1 MANENLTQEQLREIE
16 AKRKEKFTITTR
28 SGDKLFLDKPTVQKY
43 LTNNV
48 EITDSEFN
56 NFFQLCKANKVNT
69 FLKEAYI
76 VKYGSDP
83 ATIVIDYKVLQ
94 MSAELNP
101 AFVGMKTGVIVMDKD
116 GNAKEREGGFV
127 LPNETLVAGW
137 CEVSRNDRQTPT
149 KCYAMLS
156 EFRQVKK
163 DGTPNKNWA
172 GKPTFMIIKVAKA
185 QALREAFPNMFGSNV
200 YTKDETETFIDNR
213 DFINT
218 TSEEVKQE
226 VNNNIVNAKKI
237 NNKFDDFEDNE
248 ENNDYDNNTGE
259 LTEEQQKEIFN
270 KHIKDSLYD

>member
-56 NFFQLCKANKVNT
+56 NFFQLCKANKVNP

-185 QALREAFPNMFGSNV
+185 QALREAFPNMFGTNLYTEDEVATFDEKSNERK
-200 YTKDETETFIDNR
+200 YQDTKQVQDVVENNVGTK
-213 DFINT
+213 
-218 TSEEVKQE
+218 EVKNPFKETKSVKEDVIDVE
-226 VNNNIVNAKKI
+226 VVETTDTKVE
-237 NNKFDDFEDNE
+237 DDPFEDLMGYV
-248 ENNDYDNNTGE
+248 D
-259 LTEEQQKEIFN
+259 
-270 KHIKDSLYD
+270 

>member
-16 AKRKEKFTITTR
+16 LKRKEKFTITTR

-56 NFFQLCKANKVNT
+56 NFFQLCKANKVNP

-185 QALREAFPNMFGSNV
+185 QALREAFPNMFGTNLYTEDEVATFDEKSNERK
-200 YTKDETETFIDNR
+200 YQDTKQVQDVVENNVGTK
-213 DFINT
+213 
-218 TSEEVKQE
+218 EVKNPFKETKSVKEDVIDVE
-226 VNNNIVNAKKI
+226 VVETTHAKVE
-237 NNKFDDFEDNE
+237 DDPFEDLMGYV
-248 ENNDYDNNTGE
+248 D
-259 LTEEQQKEIFN
+259 
-270 KHIKDSLYD
+270 

>member
-56 NFFQLCKANKVNT
+56 NFFQLCKANKVNP

-94 MSAELNP
+94 MSAEVNP

-185 QALREAFPNMFGSNV
+185 QALREAFPNMFGTNLYTEDEVATFDEKSNERK
-200 YTKDETETFIDNR
+200 YQDTKQVQDVVENNVGTR
-213 DFINT
+213 
-218 TSEEVKQE
+218 EVKNPFKE
-226 VNNNIVNAKKI
+226 TKSVKEDVIDVGVVETTHAKVE
-237 NNKFDDFEDNE
+237 DDPFEDLMGYV
-248 ENNDYDNNTGE
+248 D
-259 LTEEQQKEIFN
+259 
-270 KHIKDSLYD
+270 

>member
-56 NFFQLCKANKVNT
+56 NFFQLCKANKVNP

-185 QALREAFPNMFGSNV
+185 QALREAFPNMFGTNLYTEDEVATFDEKSNERK
-200 YTKDETETFIDNR
+200 YQDTKQVQDVVENNVGTK
-213 DFINT
+213 
-218 TSEEVKQE
+218 EVKNPFKETKSVKEDVIDVE
-226 VNNNIVNAKKI
+226 VVETTHAKVE
-237 NNKFDDFEDNE
+237 DDPFEDLMGYV
-248 ENNDYDNNTGE
+248 D
-259 LTEEQQKEIFN
+259 
-270 KHIKDSLYD
+270 

>member
-16 AKRKEKFTITTR
+16 LKRKEKFTITTR

-56 NFFQLCKANKVNT
+56 NFFQLCKANKVNP

-127 LPNETLVAGW
+127 LPNEILVAGW

-185 QALREAFPNMFGSNV
+185 QALREAFPNMFGTNLYTEDEVATFDEKSNERK
-200 YTKDETETFIDNR
+200 YQDTKQVQDVVENNVGTK
-213 DFINT
+213 
-218 TSEEVKQE
+218 EVKNPFKETKSVKEDVIDVE
-226 VNNNIVNAKKI
+226 VVETTHAKVE
-237 NNKFDDFEDNE
+237 DDPFEDLMGYV
-248 ENNDYDNNTGE
+248 D
-259 LTEEQQKEIFN
+259 
-270 KHIKDSLYD
+270 

>member
-56 NFFQLCKANKVNT
+56 NFFQLCKANKVNP

-149 KCYAMLS
+149 KCYAMLN

-185 QALREAFPNMFGSNV
+185 QALREAFPNMFGTNLYTEDEVATFDEKSNERK
-200 YTKDETETFIDNR
+200 YQDTKQVQDVVENNAGTK
-213 DFINT
+213 
-218 TSEEVKQE
+218 EVKNPFKETKSVKEDVIDVE
-226 VNNNIVNAKKI
+226 VVETTHAKVE
-237 NNKFDDFEDNE
+237 DDPFEDLMGYV
-248 ENNDYDNNTGE
+248 D
-259 LTEEQQKEIFN
+259 
-270 KHIKDSLYD
+270 

>member
-56 NFFQLCKANKVNT
+56 NFFQLCKANKVNP

-185 QALREAFPNMFGSNV
+185 QALREAFPNMFGTNLYTEDEVATFDEKSNERK
-200 YTKDETETFIDNR
+200 YQDTKQVQDVVENNAGTK
-213 DFINT
+213 
-218 TSEEVKQE
+218 EVKNPFKETKSVKEDVIDVE
-226 VNNNIVNAKKI
+226 VVETTHAKVE
-237 NNKFDDFEDNE
+237 DDPFEDLMGYV
-248 ENNDYDNNTGE
+248 D
-259 LTEEQQKEIFN
+259 
-270 KHIKDSLYD
+270 

>member
-1 MANENLTQEQLREIE
+1 MANENLTQEQLKAIE

-56 NFFQLCKANKVNT
+56 NFFQLCKANKVNP

-163 DGTPNKNWA
+163 DGTPNKNWV

-185 QALREAFPNMFGSNV
+185 QALREAFPNMFGTNLYTEDEVATFDEKSNERK
-200 YTKDETETFIDNR
+200 YQDTKQVQDVVENNVGTK
-213 DFINT
+213 
-218 TSEEVKQE
+218 EVKNPFKETKSVKEDVIDVE
-226 VNNNIVNAKKI
+226 VVETTHAKVE
-237 NNKFDDFEDNE
+237 DDPFEDLMGYV
-248 ENNDYDNNTGE
+248 D
-259 LTEEQQKEIFN
+259 
-270 KHIKDSLYD
+270 

>member
-56 NFFQLCKANKVNT
+56 NFFQLCKANKVNP

-137 CEVSRNDRQTPT
+137 CEISRNDRQTPT

-185 QALREAFPNMFGSNV
+185 QALREAFPNMFGTNLYTEDEVATFDEKSNERK
-200 YTKDETETFIDNR
+200 YQDTKQVQDVVENNVGTK
-213 DFINT
+213 
-218 TSEEVKQE
+218 EVKNPFKETKSVKEDVIDVE
-226 VNNNIVNAKKI
+226 VVETTHAKVE
-237 NNKFDDFEDNE
+237 DDPFEDLMGYV
-248 ENNDYDNNTGE
+248 D
-259 LTEEQQKEIFN
+259 
-270 KHIKDSLYD
+270 

>member
-1 MANENLTQEQLREIE
+1 MANENLTQEQLRDIE

-56 NFFQLCKANKVNT
+56 NFFQLCKANKVNP

-149 KCYAMLS
+149 KCYAMLN

-185 QALREAFPNMFGSNV
+185 QALREAFPNMFGTNLYTEDEVATFDEKSNERK
-200 YTKDETETFIDNR
+200 YQDTKQVQDVVEN
-213 DFINT
+213 NVG
-218 TSEEVKQE
+218 SKEVKNPFKE
-226 VNNNIVNAKKI
+226 SKVVKEDVIDVEIVEPTSKKVEE
-237 NNKFDDFEDNE
+237 DDFGDLMGYV
-248 ENNDYDNNTGE
+248 D
-259 LTEEQQKEIFN
+259 
-270 KHIKDSLYD
+270 

>member
-56 NFFQLCKANKVNT
+56 NFFQLCKANKVNP

-185 QALREAFPNMFGSNV
+185 QALREAFPNMFGTNLYTEDEVATFEEKSNERK
-200 YTKDETETFIDNR
+200 YQDTKQVQDVVENNVGTK
-213 DFINT
+213 
-218 TSEEVKQE
+218 EVKNPFKETKSVKEDVIDVE
-226 VNNNIVNAKKI
+226 VVETTHAKVE
-237 NNKFDDFEDNE
+237 DDPFEDLMGYV
-248 ENNDYDNNTGE
+248 D
-259 LTEEQQKEIFN
+259 
-270 KHIKDSLYD
+270 

>member
-1 MANENLTQEQLREIE
+1 MTNENLTQEQLREIE

-48 EITDSEFN
+48 EITNSEFN
-56 NFFQLCKANKVNT
+56 NFFQLCKANKVNP

-149 KCYAMLS
+149 KCYAMLN

-185 QALREAFPNMFGSNV
+185 QALREAFPNMFGTNLYTEDEVATFDEKSNERK
-200 YTKDETETFIDNR
+200 YQDTKQVQDVVEN
-213 DFINT
+213 NVG
-218 TSEEVKQE
+218 SKEVKNPFKE
-226 VNNNIVNAKKI
+226 SKVVKEDVIDVEIVEPTSKKVEE
-237 NNKFDDFEDNE
+237 DDFGDLMGYV
-248 ENNDYDNNTGE
+248 D
-259 LTEEQQKEIFN
+259 
-270 KHIKDSLYD
+270 

>member
-56 NFFQLCKANKVNT
+56 NFFQLCKANKVNP

-94 MSAELNP
+94 MSAEVNP

-185 QALREAFPNMFGSNV
+185 QALREAFPNMFGTNLYTEDEVATFDEKSNERK
-200 YTKDETETFIDNR
+200 YQDTKQVQDVVENNVGTK
-213 DFINT
+213 
-218 TSEEVKQE
+218 EVKNPFKETKSVKEDVIDVE
-226 VNNNIVNAKKI
+226 VVETTHAKVE
-237 NNKFDDFEDNE
+237 DDPFEDLMGYV
-248 ENNDYDNNTGE
+248 D
-259 LTEEQQKEIFN
+259 
-270 KHIKDSLYD
+270 

>member
-56 NFFQLCKANKVNT
+56 NFFQLCKANKVNP

-149 KCYAMLS
+149 KCYAMLN

-185 QALREAFPNMFGSNV
+185 QALREAFPNMFGTNLYTEDEVATFDEKSNERK
-200 YTKDETETFIDNR
+200 YQDTKQVQDVVENNVGTR
-213 DFINT
+213 
-218 TSEEVKQE
+218 EVKNPFKETKSVKEDVIDVE
-226 VNNNIVNAKKI
+226 VVETTHAKVE
-237 NNKFDDFEDNE
+237 DDPFEDLMGYV
-248 ENNDYDNNTGE
+248 D
-259 LTEEQQKEIFN
+259 
-270 KHIKDSLYD
+270 